1 MNANLPIF
9 AVGDN
14 IENFLTTKR
23 DLKAGI
29 CKNPSQDYRVKDEDE
44 YIPIDFGSLNNTS
57 HDSSSLDLSDEEG
70 IKFEE
75 ANNIS

>member
-44 YIPIDFGSLNNTS
+44 YIPIDFKNLNNTS
-57 HDSSSLDLSDEEG
+57 
-70 IKFEE
+70 
-75 ANNIS
+75 